1 MLSVWKDKRAL
12 LEEMECSNKELNE
25 NILILRKEL
34 REKTKEIK
42 EIEELRERLSM
53 TIGNLKD

>member
-1 MLSVWKDKRAL
+1 
-12 LEEMECSNKELNE
+12 MECSNKELNE

-42 EIEELRERLSM
+42 EIEELRERLLM

>member
-12 LEEMECSNKELNE
+12 FEEMECSNKELNE

-42 EIEELRERLSM
+42 EIEELRERLLM